1 MSDFILKSLLCI
13 MFVYVLVTQFII
25 SGYEMEINR
34 MFKVNTALLGSC
46 VLLTEGDDLNERYVE
61 K

>member
-34 MFKVNTALLGSC
+34 MFKANTALLRSC
-46 VLLTEGDDLNERYVE
+46 VLSTEGEDLNERYME